1 MKLHRIAALLAVAA
15 ACQAHAVGRLA
26 DVSVIDRNTGATLPT
41 YFHRGEYW
49 VAGAPGAKYAIAVRN
64 RLGERVLAVTAV
76 DGVNVVSGETASWDQ
91 TGYVL
96 GGSQRYEITGWRKS
110 DAQVA
115 AFEFSASVNSYA
127 ERTGRPGHVGVIGVA
142 LFRERVPVPPPYWP
156 QAPYAPAPSAGAA
169 DSSGR
174 AEAPAPSAE
183 SAQKSQRG
191 DLSSN
196 AERRPAPMAAPKLG
210 TAHGE
215 RETSFVSQTD
225 FERLRSQPD
234 EVIRIR
240 YDSRENL
247 VALGVI
253 PEPRPWPRV
262 PNPFPQSPN
271 AGYVPDPPAWR

>member
-1 MKLHRIAALLAVAA
+1 MKIHRIATLLAMVV

-26 DVSVIDRNTGATLPT
+26 DVTVIDRNTGATLPA

-64 RLGERVLAVTAV
+64 RLGERVLAVAAV

-91 TGYVL
+91 TGYVFS
-96 GGSQRYEITGWRKS
+96 GGQRYEITGWRKS

-115 AFEFSASVNSYA
+115 AFEFSHAANSYA
-127 ERTGRPGHVGVIGVA
+127 ERTGRPANVGVIGVA
-142 LFRERVPVPPPYWP
+142 LFRERVPAPPMSWP
-156 QAPYAPAPSAGAA
+156 QPHSGAPAGDAA
-169 DSSGR
+169 DSSAR
-174 AEAPAPSAE
+174 SEAPAPSAE
-183 SAQKSQRG
+183 SRQAQRG
-191 DLSSN
+191 DLSSS
-196 AERRPAPMAAPKLG
+196 AERRAAPMAAPKLG

-215 RETSFVSQTD
+215 RETSVVSQTA

-247 VALGVI
+247 MALGVI

-262 PNPFPQSPN
+262 PNAFPQSPN